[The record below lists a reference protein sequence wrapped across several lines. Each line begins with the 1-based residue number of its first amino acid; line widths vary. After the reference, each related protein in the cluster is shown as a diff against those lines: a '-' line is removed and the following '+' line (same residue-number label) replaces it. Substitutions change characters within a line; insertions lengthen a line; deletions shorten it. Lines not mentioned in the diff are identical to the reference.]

1 VRTGRPEEGC
11 PLLQTAAAMQ
21 RVEQNASFVSVY
33 AGALAEGLAATGSL
47 LEALRTIEEAIAD
60 AERRGAG
67 FNLPELYRVKGVLL
81 ASGSLPDDD
90 AADDALSMAVGIARH
105 QGALAWEL
113 RATTSLVR
121 ERLKRKKTAETL
133 RDLAAVYARFTE
145 GRETPDLR
153 TARDLLDG
161 RSRR

>member
-1 VRTGRPEEGC
+1 
-11 PLLQTAAAMQ
+11 MQ

-33 AGALAEGLAATGSL
+33 AGALAEGLAASGSL

-60 AERRGAG
+60 AERRCAG
-67 FNLPELYRVKGVLL
+67 FNLPELHRVKGVLL
-81 ASGSLPDDD
+81 ASRSPSEAEAVDN
-90 AADDALSMAVGIARH
+90 ALSKAVGLARH

-113 RATTSLVR
+113 RATTSLVH
-121 ERLKRKKTAETL
+121 ERLKRKETAETL

-161 RSRR
+161 GSSR